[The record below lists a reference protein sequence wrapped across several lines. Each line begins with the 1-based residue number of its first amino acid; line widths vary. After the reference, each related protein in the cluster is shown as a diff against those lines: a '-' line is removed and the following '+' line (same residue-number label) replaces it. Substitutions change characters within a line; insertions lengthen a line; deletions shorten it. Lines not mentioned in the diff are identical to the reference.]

1 MSASDEVLRLFKLD
15 WPGDPSLL
23 EERRKAMGVQ
33 HYVAE
38 MAAWCAE
45 INAQLDELA
54 ADRGM
59 PLVLMGGNA
68 AALRLEVA
76 KQRGSADNDYL
87 TSASEQ
93 DIAGLMDAFADRFAV
108 APEPYFRPE
117 LMPKPEGAEELPL
130 RAYKVKV
137 PRISEHNP
145 RGDEHLVVKV
155 EFHLDQELPPHE
167 RVSSEMWAVPEPVHA
182 TVPLLPFQVGL
193 KLMTLVR
200 PPIGIDRAREDSI
213 PRQIYDIDVLLAQ
226 TLVPGNWKDLAAYS
240 RRRYERE
247 CAQRELADA
256 DGQPWR
262 DVVDRLDEWSACRDR
277 TSRYWSFINA
287 IQSAQLKR
295 QSQRL
300 PEEWAAR
307 CRRLSVAMR
316 CLEHADPYAPWQRI
330 IEIERRIPTNPQGG
344 ELKSLRR
351 AITQVATDVPQATR
365 LRSMYWEWVGSA
377 PNLDAALERAEAIAD
392 ALPV

>member
-1 MSASDEVLRLFKLD
+1 VNVPDGVGPLFKLD

-38 MAAWCAE
+38 IAAWCAE
-45 INAQLDELA
+45 INEQLDALA

-76 KQRGSADNDYL
+76 MQRGSADNDYL

-93 DIAGLMDAFADRFAV
+93 DIAGLMDAFAERFAA

-117 LMPKPEGAEELPL
+117 AIPKPEGAEDLPV
-130 RAYKVKV
+130 RAYKIRV
-137 PRISEHNP
+137 PRISDHNP
-145 RGDEHLVVKV
+145 RADEHLVVKV
-155 EFHLDQELPPHE
+155 EFHMDPELPPHE
-167 RVSSEMWAVPEPVHA
+167 RVSSEMWAVTEPVHA
-182 TVPLLPFQVGL
+182 NIPLLPFQVGL
-193 KLMTLVR
+193 KLMTLVQ
-200 PPIGIDRAREDSI
+200 PPVGIEPAREDSI
-213 PRQIYDIDVLLAQ
+213 PRQIYDVDVLLAQ
-226 TLVPGNWKDLAAYS
+226 MLAPGNWKDLAAYG
-240 RRRYERE
+240 RRRYRRERT
-247 CAQRELADA
+247 QRGLPGE

-262 DVVDRLDEWSACRDR
+262 DVIDRLDEWSACRDR
-277 TSRYWSFINA
+277 TSRYWSLINA
-287 IQSAQLKR
+287 MQSAQLKR

-316 CLEHADPYAPWQRI
+316 CLEHTDPYPSWERI
-330 IEIERRIPTNPQGG
+330 IEIERRIPTNPQGA
-344 ELKSLRR
+344 ELRALRR
-351 AITQVATDVPQATR
+351 AITQVAEDVPPATR
-365 LRSMYWEWVGSA
+365 LRSMYWEWLGSA
-377 PNLDAALERAEAIAD
+377 PNLDAALERAEAIAR
-392 ALPV
+392 ALPA